1 MAVQLHEFFKKKTI
15 EWYIYSTRLSEHR
28 EIIHGWCWRNVFIAE
43 IRGGRNRWEDLTL
56 TGDC

>member
-1 MAVQLHEFFKKKTI
+1 MNFFLKKTI